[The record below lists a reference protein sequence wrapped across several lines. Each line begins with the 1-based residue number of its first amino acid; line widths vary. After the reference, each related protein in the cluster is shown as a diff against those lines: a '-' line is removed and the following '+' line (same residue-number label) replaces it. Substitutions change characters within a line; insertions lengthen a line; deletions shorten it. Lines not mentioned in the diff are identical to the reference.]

1 MIAAA
6 QAGERD
12 GARWRAAH
20 PTATPTLGD
29 VVSGWLASGVAD
41 DFGRSETARDAAMSS
56 ASWES
61 YIAAWRRG
69 AGLDP

>member
-1 MIAAA
+1 M
-6 QAGERD
+6 
-12 GARWRAAH
+12 
-20 PTATPTLGD
+20 
-29 VVSGWLASGVAD
+29 SGWLASGVAD
-41 DFGRSETARDAAMSS
+41 DFGRSETARAAAMSS